1 MPTTSHLTT
10 SAAIVTILLVGLPC
24 RAVAAPPISCHI
36 HPPGSTPER
45 PVGIIGPFD
54 SIKAC
59 ETERHTRFGTAGR
72 CHCAADFS
80 PRWLDPPAPEL
91 PGQSPLG

>member
-1 MPTTSHLTT
+1 MRART
-10 SAAIVTILLVGLPC
+10 AIVTILLAGLSQWTDGAP
-24 RAVAAPPISCHI
+24 AVSCHI
-36 HPPGSTPER
+36 HPPGSTAER
-45 PVGIIGPFD
+45 PVGIIGPFE

-59 ETERHTRFGTAGR
+59 ETERLTRFGAAGR

-80 PRWLDPPAPEL
+80 PRWIDPPAPEL

>member
-1 MPTTSHLTT
+1 MQTTSRLTIRT
-10 SAAIVTILLVGLPC
+10 ASVTILLAGLPFW
-24 RAVAAPPISCHI
+24 AVAAPPISCHI

-54 SIKAC
+54 SIRAC
-59 ETERHTRFGTAGR
+59 ETERLARFGAAGR

-91 PGQSPLG
+91 PGESPLG